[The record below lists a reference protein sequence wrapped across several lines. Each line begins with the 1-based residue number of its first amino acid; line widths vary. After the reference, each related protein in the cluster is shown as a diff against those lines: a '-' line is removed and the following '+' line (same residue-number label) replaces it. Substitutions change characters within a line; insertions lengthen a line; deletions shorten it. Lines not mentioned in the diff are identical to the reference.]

1 MSFENKTIV
10 ITGGAKGIGRACI
23 ELFHNQNA
31 NVVILD
37 VDDMEGSNL
46 ADHLGERA
54 FFVKTDVSNESDV
67 IHAVEQIKNRFGDI
81 DVLVNN
87 AAIQYFS
94 SVTGSTLEEWD
105 QTFAVNV
112 RGGFLCAKYM
122 IPSMQARGSGVIINM
137 SSVQAFVT
145 QKQVAAYATTKAAQV
160 ALTRSIAIDYAPAIR
175 CVAICPGSVD
185 TPLLRDLAS
194 QSPDPAAV
202 LKECEDMHLMKRVAN
217 PLEIAEFVSYLASD
231 KASFITGQAFRIDG
245 GLGIMIQGSK
255 RE

>member
-10 ITGGAKGIGRACI
+10 ITGGAKGIGKACA
-23 ELFHNQNA
+23 ELFHSRLA
-31 NVVILD
+31 HVVILD
-37 VDDMEGSNL
+37 VDDREGTSL
-46 ADHLGERA
+46 AERLGERA
-54 FFVKTDVSNESDV
+54 YFIKTDVSKESDV
-67 IHAVEQIKNRFGDI
+67 VEAVHKIRNHFGEIDI
-81 DVLVNN
+81 LLNN

-94 SVTGSTLEEWD
+94 TVTGSTLEEWD

-112 RGGFLCAKYM
+112 RGGFLCAKHM
-122 IPSMQARGSGVIINM
+122 IPSMQAKGSGVIINM

-145 QKQVAAYATTKAAQV
+145 QKQVASYATTKAAQV
-160 ALTRSIAIDYAPAIR
+160 ALTRSIAIDYAPVIR

-194 QSPDPAAV
+194 RSPDPAAV
-202 LKECEDMHLMKRVAN
+202 LKECEDMHLMKRVAD
-217 PLEIAEFVSYLASD
+217 PLEIAEFVCYLASD

-255 RE
+255 QD

>member
-1 MSFENKTIV
+1 MSFENKTVV
-10 ITGGAKGIGRACI
+10 ITGGAKGIGKACV
-23 ELFHNQNA
+23 ELFYAERA

-37 VDDMEGSNL
+37 VEDKEGSEL

-54 FFVKTDVSNESDV
+54 LFIKTDVSNESEV
-67 IHAVEQIKNRFGDI
+67 IEAVNQIKNQFGDI
-81 DVLVNN
+81 DILLNN

-94 SVTGSTLEEWD
+94 TVTDCTLEEWD
-105 QTFAVNV
+105 RTFAVNV

-122 IPSMQARGSGVIINM
+122 IPSMQAKGKGVVINM

-202 LKECEDMHLMKRVAN
+202 IQECEDMHLVKRLAS
-217 PLEIAEFVSYLASD
+217 PTEIAEFVAYLSSD
-231 KASFITGQAFRIDG
+231 KAGFITGQAFRIDG
-245 GLGIMIQGSK
+245 GLGIMIPGSK
-255 RE
+255 QE

>member
-10 ITGGAKGIGRACI
+10 ITGGAKGIGRACV
-23 ELFHNQNA
+23 ELFHSQKA

-37 VDDMEGSNL
+37 VDADQGTAL
-46 ADHLGERA
+46 ANQLGERA
-54 FFVKTDVSNESDV
+54 CFILTDVSKESDV
-67 IHAVEQIKNRFGDI
+67 IAAVEQIKSLFGAIDI
-81 DVLVNN
+81 LLNN
-87 AAIQYFS
+87 AAVQYFS
-94 SVTGSTLEEWD
+94 TVTGSTLEAWD
-105 QTFAVNV
+105 QTFAINV

-122 IPSMQARGSGVIINM
+122 IPSMQAKGKGVIINM

-145 QKQVAAYATTKAAQV
+145 QRQVAAYATTKAAQV
-160 ALTRSIAIDYAPAIR
+160 ALTRSIAIDYAPTIR

-202 LKECEDMHLMKRVAN
+202 IKECEDMHLMKRVAD

-231 KASFITGQAFRIDG
+231 KAAFITGQAFRIDG

-255 RE
+255 QE

>member
-10 ITGGAKGIGRACI
+10 ITGGAKGIGRACV
-23 ELFHNQNA
+23 ELFHSQKA

-37 VDDMEGSNL
+37 VDADQGPAL
-46 ADHLGERA
+46 ANQLGERA
-54 FFVKTDVSNESDV
+54 CFIPTDVSKESDV
-67 IHAVEQIKNRFGDI
+67 INAVAQIKSRFGAIDI
-81 DVLVNN
+81 LLNN
-87 AAIQYFS
+87 AAVQYFS
-94 SVTGSTLEEWD
+94 TVTGSTLEEWD

-112 RGGFLCAKYM
+112 RGGFLCAKHM
-122 IPSMQARGSGVIINM
+122 IPSMQAKGKGVIINM

-145 QKQVAAYATTKAAQV
+145 QRQVAAYATTKAAQV
-160 ALTRSIAIDYAPAIR
+160 ALTRSIAIDYAPTIR

-202 LKECEDMHLMKRVAN
+202 IKECEDMHLMKRVAD

-231 KASFITGQAFRIDG
+231 KAAFITGQAFRIDG

-255 RE
+255 QE

>member
-10 ITGGAKGIGRACI
+10 VTGGAKGIGRACI
-23 ELFHNQNA
+23 ELFHSKKA

-37 VDDMEGSNL
+37 VDDPEGGNL

-54 FFVKTDVSNESDV
+54 FFVKTDVSKESNV

-94 SVTGSTLEEWD
+94 TVTDCTLEEWD

-122 IPSMQARGSGVIINM
+122 IPSMQAKGSGVVINM

-160 ALTRSIAIDYAPAIR
+160 ALTRSIAIDYAPVIR

-185 TPLLRDLAS
+185 TPLLKDLMS

-202 LKECEDMHLMKRVAN
+202 LQECEDMHLMKRIAD
-217 PLEIAEFVSYLASD
+217 PSEIAEFVSYLASD

>member
-10 ITGGAKGIGRACI
+10 VTGGAKGIGGACI
-23 ELFHNQNA
+23 ELFHSKMA

-37 VDDMEGSNL
+37 VDDLEGSNL

-54 FFVKTDVSNESDV
+54 LFVKTDVSKESDV
-67 IHAVEQIKNRFGDI
+67 IHAVEQIKNRFGHI

-94 SVTGSTLEEWD
+94 TVTDSTLEEWD

-122 IPSMQARGSGVIINM
+122 IPSMQAKGSGVVINM

-185 TPLLRDLAS
+185 TPLLKDLMS

-202 LKECEDMHLMKRVAN
+202 LQECEDMHLMKRIAD
-217 PLEIAEFVSYLASD
+217 PAEIAEFVSYLASD

>member
-10 ITGGAKGIGRACI
+10 ITGGAKGIGKACV
-23 ELFHNQNA
+23 ELFHSEKA

-37 VDDMEGSNL
+37 TDDGQGSDL
-46 ADHLGERA
+46 ADQLGERA
-54 FFVKTDVSNESDV
+54 CFIKTDVSQENDV
-67 IHAVEQIKNRFGDI
+67 IAAVEQIENHFGGVDI
-81 DVLVNN
+81 LLNN

-94 SVTGSTLEEWD
+94 TVTGSTLEEWD

-122 IPSMQARGSGVIINM
+122 IPSMQARGKGVIINM

-145 QKQVAAYATTKAAQV
+145 QQQVAAYATTKAAQV

-185 TPLLRDLAS
+185 TPLLWHLAG
-194 QSPDPAAV
+194 QSPNPAAV
-202 LKECEDMHLMKRVAN
+202 IKDCENMHLMKRLADTS
-217 PLEIAEFVSYLASD
+217 EIAGFVAYLASD
-231 KASFITGQAFRIDG
+231 KAGFITGQAFRIDG
-245 GLGIMIQGSK
+245 GLGIMIPGSK
-255 RE
+255 QE

>member
-10 ITGGAKGIGRACI
+10 VTGGAKGIGGACI
-23 ELFHNQNA
+23 ELFHSKMA

-37 VDDMEGSNL
+37 VDDLEGSSL

-54 FFVKTDVSNESDV
+54 LFVKTDVSKESDV
-67 IHAVEQIKNRFGDI
+67 IHAVEQIKNRFGHI

-94 SVTGSTLEEWD
+94 TVTDSTLEEWD

-122 IPSMQARGSGVIINM
+122 IPSMQAKGSGVVINM

-185 TPLLRDLAS
+185 TPLLKDLMS

-202 LKECEDMHLMKRVAN
+202 LQECEDMHLMKRIAD
-217 PLEIAEFVSYLASD
+217 PSEIAEFVSYLASE